1 MDDEYQSY
9 PDIEDAHEQLTQAI
23 GLLVISFNYLETSM
37 GMALARA
44 LGQDEST
51 AQSSPRI

>member
-23 GLLVISFNYLETSM
+23 GLLVIPFNYLETSM
-37 GMALARA
+37 GMALARV